1 MAAPVKH
8 KLNPPFRGDHNGSF
22 LRPKE
27 LLEAR
32 KQAYEGKL
40 SPEDL
45 KKLEDKYIAELVK
58 KQQEVGIRATT
69 DGEFRRQYFHLDF
82 LKKLDGVTVTGAIK
96 SIEGKG
102 GMMPPQ
108 LSVTGKLGLSKPIE
122 VDDYNYVRSLI
133 DPSKG
138 YVPKINIPSP
148 TMAHFRGD
156 RAAINI
162 DAYPDLDI
170 FFEDLAK
177 IFRQEIDALYA
188 AGCRY
193 IQLDDTN
200 LAYLCDPE
208 MRKSAAD
215 RHGDV
220 NALPRQY
227 AKLINACI
235 DHRPDD
241 LCIAI
246 HLCRGNY
253 RSTFFASGGYEPVA
267 EVLFQE
273 LNVDCYFLEWENERS
288 GDFKPLRFLPP
299 GKVVVLGLVST
310 KESAMEKK
318 EDIIAKI
325 HEAAKYAPLEQLA
338 LSPQCGFSSTEEGNN
353 ISEETQW
360 AKMKLVLEI
369 AKEVWPDA

>member
-1 MAAPVKH
+1 
-8 KLNPPFRGDHNGSF
+8 
-22 LRPKE
+22 
-27 LLEAR
+27 
-32 KQAYEGKL
+32 
-40 SPEDL
+40 
-45 KKLEDKYIAELVK
+45 
-58 KQQEVGIRATT
+58 
-69 DGEFRRQYFHLDF
+69 
-82 LKKLDGVTVTGAIK
+82 
-96 SIEGKG
+96 
-102 GMMPPQ
+102 MMPPQ
-108 LSVTGKLGLSKPIE
+108 LSVTDKLGLSRPIE

-133 DPSKG
+133 DPLKG

-148 TMAHFRGD
+148 TMAHFRGG

-162 DAYPDLDI
+162 DAYPDLDL

-177 IFRQEIDALYA
+177 VFRQEIDALYA

-267 EVLFQE
+267 EVLFRE

-310 KESAMEKK
+310 KESEMEKK

-325 HEAAKYAPLEQLA
+325 HEAAQYAPLEQLA

-360 AKMKLVLEI
+360 AKMKLVLKI

>member
-1 MAAPVKH
+1 
-8 KLNPPFRGDHNGSF
+8 
-22 LRPKE
+22 
-27 LLEAR
+27 
-32 KQAYEGKL
+32 
-40 SPEDL
+40 
-45 KKLEDKYIAELVK
+45 
-58 KQQEVGIRATT
+58 
-69 DGEFRRQYFHLDF
+69 
-82 LKKLDGVTVTGAIK
+82 
-96 SIEGKG
+96 
-102 GMMPPQ
+102 
-108 LSVTGKLGLSKPIE
+108 
-122 VDDYNYVRSLI
+122 
-133 DPSKG
+133 
-138 YVPKINIPSP
+138 
-148 TMAHFRGD
+148 
-156 RAAINI
+156 
-162 DAYPDLDI
+162 
-170 FFEDLAK
+170 
-177 IFRQEIDALYA
+177 
-188 AGCRY
+188 
-193 IQLDDTN
+193 
-200 LAYLCDPE
+200 

-267 EVLFQE
+267 EVLFRE

-310 KESAMEKK
+310 KESEMEKK
-318 EDIIAKI
+318 EDIIAKV

-360 AKMKLVLEI
+360 AKMRLVLEI